1 MRSAFDFA
9 PFRRSTVG
17 FDRLFDMLENSGLG
31 NAGENYP
38 PFDLIRTGEND
49 YRIELAVAGF
59 RPDEIDITAQQNV
72 LIVTGKKKEESE
84 GKGSDYIYRGIATR
98 SFERRF
104 ALADHIQVR
113 GADLKD
119 GLLAIE
125 LVREI
130 PEAMKPRKI
139 SIGGSSGEEL
149 GQRQERSA
157 IGGGDRPA
165 SKQTVDAEAENA

>member
-17 FDRLFDMLENSGLG
+17 FDRLFDMLENSNMGQPQ
-31 NAGENYP
+31 ENYP
-38 PFDLIRTGEND
+38 PFDLIKEGDNE
-49 YRIELAVAGF
+49 YRIQLAVAGF
-59 RPDEIDITAQQNV
+59 KPDEIDITAQQNV
-72 LIVTGKKKEESE
+72 LVVSGRKADESE
-84 GKGSDYIYRGIATR
+84 EKGTDFIYRGIANR

-113 GADLKD
+113 DADLKD
-119 GLLAIE
+119 GLLSIA

-139 SIGGSSGEEL
+139 NIGGSAPKHD
-149 GQRQERSA
+149 Q
-157 IGGGDRPA
+157 IGGGDKPA
-165 SKQTVDAEAENA
+165 SQQTVDAQAEHA

>member
-17 FDRLFDMLENSGLG
+17 FDRLFDMLENS
-31 NAGENYP
+31 NASGVGENYP
-38 PFDLIRTGEND
+38 PFDLIKLGDNQ

-59 RPDEIDITAQQNV
+59 KADEIDITAQQNV
-72 LIVTGKKKEESE
+72 LIVTGRKSDESDQ
-84 GKGSDYIYRGIATR
+84 KGSDFIYRGIANR

-104 ALADHIQVR
+104 ALADHIQVK

-119 GLLAIE
+119 GLLSID

-139 SIGGSSGEEL
+139 DIGGGSET
-149 GQRQERSA
+149 RAERSA
-157 IGGGDRPA
+157 IGGGDQQPA
-165 SKQTVDAEAENA
+165 SQQTVEAEAENA

>member
-1 MRSAFDFA
+1 MDFA
-9 PFRRSTVG
+9 PFRRSSVG
-17 FDRLFDMLENSGLG
+17 FDRLFDMLENSSLG
-31 NAGENYP
+31 GTQENYP
-38 PFDLIRTGEND
+38 PFDLIKTGDND

-59 RPDEIDITAQQNV
+59 KPEEIDITAQQNV
-72 LIVTGKKKEESE
+72 LIVSGRKGEESE
-84 GKGSDYIYRGIATR
+84 DKSSNYIYRGIANR

-139 SIGGSSGEEL
+139 E
-149 GQRQERSA
+149 
-157 IGGGDRPA
+157 IGGGQAQQRPQHDRIGGEQPA
-165 SKQTVDAEAENA
+165 SRQTVDAEAEHA

>member
-17 FDRLFDMLENSGLG
+17 FDRLFDMLENGG
-31 NAGENYP
+31 MGQGQENYP
-38 PFDLIRTGEND
+38 PFDLIKSGENE

-59 RPDEIDITAQQNV
+59 KPEEIDITAQQNV
-72 LIVTGKKKEESE
+72 LIVSGRKNEETE
-84 GKGSDYIYRGIATR
+84 EKGSDYIYRGIANR

-113 GADLKD
+113 GADMKD
-119 GLLAIE
+119 GLLQIE

-130 PEAMKPRKI
+130 PEAMKPKKI
-139 SIGGSSGEEL
+139 NIGGSQ
-149 GQRQERSA
+149 GQPQHDRIGSDRQ
-157 IGGGDRPA
+157 DQPA
-165 SKQTVDAEAENA
+165 SKQTVNAEAEHA

>member
-1 MRSAFDFA
+1 MDFA
-9 PFRRSTVG
+9 PFRRSSVG
-17 FDRLFDMLENSGLG
+17 FDRLFDMLENSSLG
-31 NAGENYP
+31 GTQENYP
-38 PFDLIRTGEND
+38 PFDLIKTGDND

-59 RPDEIDITAQQNV
+59 KPEEIDITAQQNV
-72 LIVTGKKKEESE
+72 LIVSGRKAEESE
-84 GKGSDYIYRGIATR
+84 DKSSNYIYRGIANR

-139 SIGGSSGEEL
+139 E
-149 GQRQERSA
+149 
-157 IGGGDRPA
+157 IGGGQAQQRPQHDRIGGDQPA
-165 SKQTVDAEAENA
+165 SRQTVDAEAEHA

>member
-9 PFRRSTVG
+9 PYRRSTVG
-17 FDRLFDMLENSGLG
+17 FDRLFDMLENNNLG
-31 NAGENYP
+31 QAAENYP

-59 RPDEIDITAQQNV
+59 KPDEIDITAQQNV
-72 LIVTGKKKEESE
+72 LLVSGRKSEEDDEKS
-84 GKGSDYIYRGIATR
+84 GDFIYRGIANR

-104 ALADHIQVR
+104 ALADHIQVK

-119 GLLAIE
+119 GLLSIE

-139 SIGGSSGEEL
+139 SVGSGT
-149 GQRQERSA
+149 
-157 IGGGDRPA
+157 
-165 SKQTVDAEAENA
+165 QTVEAQAENV